1 MLNLSKVYKSFNDT
15 LKQNFNCRVYGKETN
30 KEYKMPCFSTE
41 LIVSPME
48 KLNKHIVKTEITINC
63 AYLMETVD
71 QVEQFKIIE
80 KMRELFLNYLVVD
93 DRTLHIKEFRQE
105 YTGEL
110 NDILEFQ
117 IDIDV
122 YDNTVNRDIDHPIE
136 QVDLRLKRKE
146 TDEIYD

>member
-1 MLNLSKVYKSFNDT
+1 
-15 LKQNFNCRVYGKETN
+15 
-30 KEYKMPCFSTE
+30 MPCFSTE

-93 DRTLHIKEFRQE
+93 DRTLHIKELRQE

>member
-1 MLNLSKVYKSFNDT
+1 MLNTGKILKAFNDT
-15 LKQNFNCRVYGKETN
+15 LKANFQTKVYGKET
-30 KEYKMPCFSTE
+30 KEGYKMPCFSTE
-41 LIVSPME
+41 LVLSPME

>member
-1 MLNLSKVYKSFNDT
+1 MLEISKILKAFNDT

-41 LIVSPME
+41 IVVNPME
-48 KLNKHIVKTEITINC
+48 KLNKNIVKTEITINC

-71 QVEQFKIIE
+71 QVEQYKIIE

-93 DRTLHIKEFRQE
+93 KRTLHIKEFRQE

-122 YDNTVNRDIDHPIE
+122 YDNIINKNKDHPITE
-136 QVDLRLKRKE
+136 VDLRLKRKE
-146 TDEIYD
+146 SGEIYE

>member
-1 MLNLSKVYKSFNDT
+1 MLEISKILKAFNDT

-41 LIVSPME
+41 IVVNPME
-48 KLNKHIVKTEITINC
+48 KLNKNIVKTEITINC

-71 QVEQFKIIE
+71 QVEQYKIIE

-93 DRTLHIKEFRQE
+93 KRTLHIKEFRQE

-122 YDNTVNRDIDHPIE
+122 YDNIINKNKDHPITE
-136 QVDLRLKRKE
+136 VDLRLKRKE
-146 TDEIYD
+146 GGEIYE